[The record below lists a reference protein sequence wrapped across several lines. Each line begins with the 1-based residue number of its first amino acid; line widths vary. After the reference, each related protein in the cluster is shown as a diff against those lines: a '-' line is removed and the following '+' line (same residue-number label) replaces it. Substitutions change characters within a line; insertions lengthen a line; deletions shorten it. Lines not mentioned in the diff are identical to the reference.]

1 MKEIIRILRQHA
13 VDYKIKDG
21 RIYGIL
27 YWKNLIT
34 GEEGTEETDLTDYT
48 KEQLYHWLGY

>member
-1 MKEIIRILRQHA
+1 MKEIIKLLEQHS

-27 YWKNLIT
+27 YWTNLKT
-34 GEEGTEETDLTDYT
+34 GEEGTEETDLTDYSR
-48 KEQLYHWLGY
+48 KELLHWLGY

>member
-1 MKEIIRILRQHA
+1 MKEIIKLLEQHS

-27 YWKNLIT
+27 YWTNLKT
-34 GEEGTEETDLTDYT
+34 GEE
-48 KEQLYHWLGY
+48 